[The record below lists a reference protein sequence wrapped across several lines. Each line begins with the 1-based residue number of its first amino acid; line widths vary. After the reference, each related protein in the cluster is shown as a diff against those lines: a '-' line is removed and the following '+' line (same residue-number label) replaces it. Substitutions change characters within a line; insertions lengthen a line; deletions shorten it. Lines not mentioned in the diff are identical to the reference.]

1 MVNTDPEEAEEGG
14 RKLVKEVMQE
24 FGQGDAIQAT
34 EDHLDKA

>member
-1 MVNTDPEEAEEGG
+1 MVNTDPEVAEEGG
-14 RKLVKEVMQE
+14 RKLVQEVMKE